1 MFLLGKMMGCGTS
14 GASRKIQM
22 ERQPSVCV
30 KPVHLPIPH
39 NIFHNI
45 QATMSQTKAV
55 VVVKQGEATVQSVS
69 IPKLRDDYILI
80 KVKAVALN
88 PTDVS

>member
-1 MFLLGKMMGCGTS
+1 
-14 GASRKIQM
+14 
-22 ERQPSVCV
+22 
-30 KPVHLPIPH
+30 
-39 NIFHNI
+39 
-45 QATMSQTKAV
+45 
-55 VVVKQGEATVQSVS
+55 VVKQGEATVQSVS